1 MSALQSS
8 TKTNVSISISG
19 VLIDC
24 HYFGVVYLYLF
35 KCSSPQP
42 FASQPRTS
50 HLLLADFAPES
61 ELADLSLW
69 RQKTEDV
76 WCGSRIVNG
85 LVEWKF
91 SVGPKLPFPLTVFRL
106 VSWELISRRTD
117 GASVTFI
124 TITPRTTL
132 HNYTAQQHT
141 TLHMDHSF
149 SANNSSLD
157 TVSDWR

>member
-1 MSALQSS
+1 MHYSLQQRQMSLFLFP
-8 TKTNVSISISG
+8 VFWLIVIIL
-19 VLIDC
+19 VLCIC
-24 HYFGVVYLYLF
+24 A
-35 KCSSPQP
+35 CSSVHLHNPLH
-42 FASQPRTS
+42 PRTV